1 MDFWGSDVWGFLM
14 VVTVLLISLI
24 LANLLKRVVPFL
36 HKSLI
41 PTSVLAG
48 VMLLII
54 SSVYTAITDQNI
66 FNSDFFGGEGIN
78 TLEIITYHALAI
90 GFIAQSLQTTE
101 KKLTKKRAVEI
112 FNTGV
117 TTVSTYLLQAI
128 LGFGITILVSL
139 VIIPEFFAAAGVLL
153 PFGYGQGTGQALNFG
168 TIYQGLGFN
177 GGADFGL
184 SIAALGFLS
193 ASLGGVVHLNILR
206 KRGRKFGEMGDA
218 FGTKPVVLDEGGEPS
233 NGSMDKF
240 TLQLALI
247 GLSYAMSY
255 GLMALLGKVLPGMKA
270 TIYGFN
276 FLFGVL
282 TATLVKLL
290 FKRLYKKSVIKK
302 QYQNNYLLTR
312 TSNCAFDL
320 MIVAGIAAIRLDAIK
335 NYWHILL
342 VLGVV
347 GLFSTY
353 FYNRFVAKKLFKD
366 YQEEQFMVMYGML
379 TGTAS
384 TGIMLLRELDPNYKT
399 PANENLVYQNFPAI
413 VFGFPLMLLANL
425 APSKPYVTF
434 VILCGFFL
442 VMNIILFRSFIF
454 KKRKPKL
461 SE

>member
-1 MDFWGSDVWGFLM
+1 
-14 VVTVLLISLI
+14 
-24 LANLLKRVVPFL
+24 
-36 HKSLI
+36 
-41 PTSVLAG
+41 
-48 VMLLII
+48 
-54 SSVYTAITDQNI
+54 
-66 FNSDFFGGEGIN
+66 
-78 TLEIITYHALAI
+78 
-90 GFIAQSLQTTE
+90 
-101 KKLTKKRAVEI
+101 
-112 FNTGV
+112 
-117 TTVSTYLLQAI
+117 
-128 LGFGITILVSL
+128 
-139 VIIPEFFAAAGVLL
+139 
-153 PFGYGQGTGQALNFG
+153 
-168 TIYQGLGFN
+168 
-177 GGADFGL
+177 
-184 SIAALGFLS
+184 
-193 ASLGGVVHLNILR
+193 
-206 KRGRKFGEMGDA
+206 
-218 FGTKPVVLDEGGEPS
+218 
-233 NGSMDKF
+233 
-240 TLQLALI
+240 
-247 GLSYAMSY
+247 
-255 GLMALLGKVLPGMKA
+255 
-270 TIYGFN
+270 
-276 FLFGVL
+276 
-282 TATLVKLL
+282 
-290 FKRLYKKSVIKK
+290 
-302 QYQNNYLLTR
+302 
-312 TSNCAFDL
+312 